1 MLGGS
6 WGAVLIYP
14 VLTYPVARY
23 LVLGQLVLGRSQRTS
38 AAIAVAR
45 YCTSIWMPST
55 PRSRCANVLI
65 WLGGPW

>member
-1 MLGGS
+1 LLGGS
-6 WGAVLIYP
+6 WGAVQIYP

-23 LVLGQLVLGRSQRTS
+23 PVLGRSRRTS